1 MQPLT
6 MKQWAINCLACYGA
20 YCLVKDYL
28 EKNYGVEIVVHKKKE
43 VVEPEVVDPKQKK
56 KWAVTFSR

>member
-1 MQPLT
+1 

-20 YCLVKDYL
+20 YCLVRDYI
-28 EKNYGVEIVVHKKKE
+28 EENYGIEIVVHNKKKDIVDPE
-43 VVEPEVVDPKQKK
+43 VVEPKKK

>member
-1 MQPLT
+1 MT

-20 YCLVKDYL
+20 YCLVRDYL
-28 EKNYGVEIVVHKKKE
+28 EENYGIEIVVHKKNEVKDAE
-43 VVEPEVVDPKQKK
+43 VVEPKKK

>member
-6 MKQWAINCLACYGA
+6 MKQWAINCL
-20 YCLVKDYL
+20 VKGYL
-28 EKNYGVEIVVHKKKE
+28 EENYGVEIVVHKKKE
-43 VVEPEVVDPKQKK
+43 PIEPEVVDPKQKK